1 MTIKPSSPLLAI
13 ALCATLLGSV
23 HADEKV
29 LNLYSARH
37 YQTDEAL
44 YANFTKQTG
53 IKINRIE
60 GKEDELLERIR
71 NEGANSPA
79 DILLTV
85 DAARL
90 AAAHEMGLFAPIK
103 SALLDSR
110 IPAHLRTDDWFSFST
125 RARVIVY
132 AKGALQA
139 TDVQTYKDLADPR
152 LKGKVCSRSGSH
164 PYNLSLMASII
175 AHQGE
180 AKAEEWA
187 RGVVANFARAPKGGD
202 TDQIKAVAAGECAV
216 TVSNTYYVAR
226 LMRSDKAEDRKTME
240 KVGIVWPDQ
249 QGYGAHINVSGGGM
263 LKTSPHKVAAV
274 KFLEYLASDEA
285 QRYFA
290 DGNNEWPVV
299 AGLKIANPALDALGK
314 FKADALPVGSLAMYR
329 SKAQM
334 IFDRAGYR

>member
-1 MTIKPSSPLLAI
+1 
-13 ALCATLLGSV
+13 
-23 HADEKV
+23 
-29 LNLYSARH
+29 
-37 YQTDEAL
+37 
-44 YANFTKQTG
+44 
-53 IKINRIE
+53 
-60 GKEDELLERIR
+60 
-71 NEGANSPA
+71 
-79 DILLTV
+79 
-85 DAARL
+85 
-90 AAAHEMGLFAPIK
+90 
-103 SALLDSR
+103 
-110 IPAHLRTDDWFSFST
+110 
-125 RARVIVY
+125 
-132 AKGALQA
+132 
-139 TDVQTYKDLADPR
+139 VQTYKDLADPR